1 MLLDRSQLIAAM
13 SAGNVPPAA
22 LWAASLV
29 GNVFGTVSRDWVSAT
44 WEEGV
49 RALRL
54 NAPALVASR
63 PIGTTGQ
70 TQLVPRY
77 FLNGFNCR
85 GHSIFIYAHG
95 LTGFALRAATAPAP
109 LDHDALAFGF
119 LHYTARPSTDNLRR
133 DGRHCI
139 LWFVDHEGVFQS
151 YEPGDGEENEL
162 TAEELAS
169 ITFLYAQ

>member
-1 MLLDRSQLIAAM
+1 MLLTRSQLVGAL
-13 SAGNVPPAA
+13 SAGSVPP
-22 LWAASLV
+22 WASSLN
-29 GNVFGTVSRDWVSAT
+29 GDVFATVSREWVSAT
-44 WEEGV
+44 WEAGV

-63 PIGTTGQ
+63 PIGASGE

-77 FLNGFNCR
+77 VLRGFNCR
-85 GHSIFIYAHG
+85 AHALFVYTHG
-95 LTGFALRAATAPAP
+95 LTGFACQAADSLAP

-139 LWFVDHEGVFQS
+139 LWFVDHEGFFQS

-162 TAEELAS
+162 TPEELAS
-169 ITFLYAQ
+169 ITFVYAQ

>member
-1 MLLDRSQLIAAM
+1 MLLTRSQLVGAF
-13 SAGNVPPAA
+13 SAGSVPPWA
-22 LWAASLV
+22 LSLN
-29 GNVFGTVSRDWVSAT
+29 GDVFATVSREWVEA
-44 WEEGV
+44 GV

-63 PIGTTGQ
+63 PIGASGE

-77 FLNGFNCR
+77 VLRGFNCR
-85 GHSIFIYAHG
+85 AHALFVYTHG
-95 LTGFALRAATAPAP
+95 LTGFACQAADSPVP

-119 LHYTARPSTDNLRR
+119 LHYTARPNSTNLGR

-139 LWFVDHEGVFQS
+139 LWFVDHAGTFQS

-162 TAEELAS
+162 TPEELAS
-169 ITFLYAQ
+169 ITFVYAQ

>member
-1 MLLDRSQLIAAM
+1 MLLTRSQLVGAF
-13 SAGNVPPAA
+13 SAGSVPPWA
-22 LWAASLV
+22 LSLN
-29 GNVFGTVSRDWVSAT
+29 GDVFATVSREWVSAT
-44 WEEGV
+44 WEAGV

-63 PIGTTGQ
+63 PIGASGE

-77 FLNGFNCR
+77 VLRGFNCR
-85 GHSIFIYAHG
+85 AHALFVYTHG
-95 LTGFALRAATAPAP
+95 LTGFACKAADSPGQ

-162 TAEELAS
+162 TPEELAS
-169 ITFLYAQ
+169 ITFVYAQ